1 MQASSKLGVLKR
13 LGIIDRQTDRHLC
26 VLKGLGIMD
35 RQTDRRVFAMRASG
49 PSGCEVIRWPGAM
62 KEETRY
68 LPGESRE
75 RESPA

>member
-1 MQASSKLGVLKR
+1 
-13 LGIIDRQTDRHLC
+13 
-26 VLKGLGIMD
+26 MD
-35 RQTDRRVFAMRASG
+35 RQTDGREFTMRASG